1 MRGGDDGGVEA
12 AVLRDGDDVE
22 VLVRDDDDVEHRD
35 DGRGDASQ
43 LCRDDDHDDAVLK
56 LYLCRR
62 MPLLL
67 RE

>member
-1 MRGGDDGGVEA
+1 M
-12 AVLRDGDDVE
+12 LRDGDDVE
-22 VLVRDDDDVEHRD
+22 VLVRDDDDVVHRSDGRD
-35 DGRGDASQ
+35 DEPQ
-43 LCRDDDHDDAVLK
+43 LYRDDDHDDAVLK